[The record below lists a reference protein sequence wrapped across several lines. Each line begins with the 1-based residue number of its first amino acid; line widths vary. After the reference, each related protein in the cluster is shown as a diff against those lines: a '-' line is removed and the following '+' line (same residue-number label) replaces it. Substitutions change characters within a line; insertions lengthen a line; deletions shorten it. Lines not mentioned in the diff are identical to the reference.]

1 MEKVSK
7 TPSFVVMPSA
17 QLSSRSL
24 FLQRKLQ
31 NQLCHQMSTK
41 RINDASNIFP
51 RANIKQLSVRTR
63 VCNRQELYV
72 DRTPLRLEKK
82 EKKN

>member
-1 MEKVSK
+1 
-7 TPSFVVMPSA
+7 
-17 QLSSRSL
+17 
-24 FLQRKLQ
+24 
-31 NQLCHQMSTK
+31 MSTK

-51 RANIKQLSVRTR
+51 QANIKQLSVRTR
-63 VCNRQELYV
+63 VCNRQELNV

>member
-1 MEKVSK
+1 M
-7 TPSFVVMPSA
+7 
-17 QLSSRSL
+17 
-24 FLQRKLQ
+24 Q

-51 RANIKQLSVRTR
+51 QANIKQLSVRTR

-82 EKKN
+82 EKKTKTRLREWPVTQRPTYTCCQSKTEPRP

>member
-1 MEKVSK
+1 
-7 TPSFVVMPSA
+7 
-17 QLSSRSL
+17 
-24 FLQRKLQ
+24 
-31 NQLCHQMSTK
+31 MSTK

-63 VCNRQELYV
+63 VCNRRELYV

-82 EKKN
+82 EKKTKTRLRE

>member
-1 MEKVSK
+1 M
-7 TPSFVVMPSA
+7 
-17 QLSSRSL
+17 
-24 FLQRKLQ
+24 Q

-63 VCNRQELYV
+63 VCNRQEFQNSSAVRKERKKKHDCVNDLLHNAPP
-72 DRTPLRLEKK
+72 TPVVKVKPNLDH
-82 EKKN
+82 N

>member
-1 MEKVSK
+1 M
-7 TPSFVVMPSA
+7 
-17 QLSSRSL
+17 
-24 FLQRKLQ
+24 Q

-63 VCNRQELYV
+63 VW
-72 DRTPLRLEKK
+72 K
-82 EKKN
+82 EKKLKHDCVNDLLHNAPPTPKSKTEPKP

>member
-1 MEKVSK
+1 M
-7 TPSFVVMPSA
+7 
-17 QLSSRSL
+17 
-24 FLQRKLQ
+24 Q

-82 EKKN
+82 EKKKNDCVNDLLHNAPPTPVVKVKPNLDHN